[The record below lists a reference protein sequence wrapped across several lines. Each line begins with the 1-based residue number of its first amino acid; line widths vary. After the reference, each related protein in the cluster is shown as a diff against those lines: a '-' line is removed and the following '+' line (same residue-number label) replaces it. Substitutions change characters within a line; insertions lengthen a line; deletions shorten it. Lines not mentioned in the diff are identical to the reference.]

1 MIRTW
6 IRYAALAGVIGLG
19 ACGEKSLTVANP
31 TQPNI
36 TQVLATP
43 ADAEGLLAT
52 YYKRWHSG
60 MWGTANDLTTNVDL
74 MSLVQSF
81 ENYATLSN
89 NCMAQRYGIPRPAN
103 DNTLGNGCAAEQ
115 LKVYAIESEVE
126 HVASSIIAQINGGL
140 NLGSPAQNS
149 RAIAFAQ
156 FERGIALGY
165 LALIYDSA
173 AVITPAMLTVNS
185 ADAGVLVGYPAVN
198 QAALDALQA
207 AIDAT
212 TAGAASFPLPATWI
226 PSSNTF
232 TSAEFIKL
240 IRSYRARFTAGVAR
254 TPAERAAVNWA
265 SVIADAQNGIT
276 ADHDNITSLTTGPF
290 NGIVRQLYTYNTW
303 HQMTP
308 FVIGMADTSGAYAA
322 WLAQP
327 LASRGSAGPML
338 IVTPDQRF
346 PQGPDRASQQQDFL
360 ITSCQPAATVCK
372 RYFQNRPT
380 AKDVA
385 AASAW
390 GASDYDH
397 ARFQSWYTSGDNG
410 VGSNGKFPFFV
421 LAELDML
428 QAEGLIRTSSYA
440 AAAALINKTRVK
452 NGLPAITAFDNT
464 TPVPGGTAAAP
475 VPGGSSCVP
484 LVPTQAPEPQGSPS
498 GTVCGNMMEAMKYEK
513 RIETAYTA
521 FANWFIDERGWGDLP
536 EGTGIDWAVPYTDLA
551 VRLHANYS
559 TGGGLAGSSAAH
571 GTYGW

>member
-31 TQPNI
+31 TAPNI
-36 TQVLATP
+36 KQVLATP
-43 ADAEGLLAT
+43 ADAEALLAT

-60 MWGTANDLTTNVDL
+60 MWRNTTNVDL
-74 MSLVQSF
+74 MSMVQSF

-103 DNTLGNGCAAEQ
+103 DNTLGNGCAPEQ
-115 LKVYAIESEVE
+115 LNVYSIESEVE

-140 NLGSPAQNS
+140 NLGSAAQNS

-173 AVITPAMLTVNS
+173 AVVTPAMMTANS
-185 ADAGVLVGYPAVN
+185 SDPGVLVGYTDVN
-198 QAALDALQA
+198 LAALDALQS

-226 PSSNTF
+226 PSTNTF
-232 TSAEFIKL
+232 TPAEFIKL

-276 ADHDNITSLTTGPF
+276 ADHDNITSNTNGPF
-290 NGIVRQLYTYNTW
+290 NGIVGQLYTYNTW

-322 WLAQP
+322 WIAQP
-327 LASRGSAGPML
+327 LATRGSAGPML

-346 PQGPDRASQQQDFL
+346 PQGPDRASQQKDFL

-397 ARFQSWYTSGDNG
+397 ARFQSWYTSGDGG
-410 VGSNGKFPFFV
+410 VGGNGKFPFFV

-428 QAEGLIRTSSYA
+428 QAEGLIRTNSFA

-452 NGLPAITAFDNT
+452 NGLPAITAFDAT
-464 TPVPGGTAAAP
+464 TP

-484 LVPTQAPEPQGSPS
+484 LVPTQAASQGAGS

-521 FANWFIDERGWGDLP
+521 FANWFIDMRGWGDLA

-559 TGGGLAGSSAAH
+559 TGGGLPGSSAAH